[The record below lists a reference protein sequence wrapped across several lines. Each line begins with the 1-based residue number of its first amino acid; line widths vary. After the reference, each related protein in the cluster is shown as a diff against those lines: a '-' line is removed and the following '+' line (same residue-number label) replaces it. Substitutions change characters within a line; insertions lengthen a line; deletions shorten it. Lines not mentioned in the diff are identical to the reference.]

1 MTTAYL
7 SLGSNID
14 RRQHISSGI
23 EHLKDTFGA
32 LEMSSVYESESVGFD
47 GDRFYNMIVKIE
59 CDLTLVALSKCLK
72 QIEDDNGRE
81 RVGPRF
87 SSRTLDIDIVC
98 FGDLTGIHNE
108 IELPR
113 PELYYNAFVLLPM
126 AERAPDK
133 VDPKSGSTFNQ
144 LWNQTKP
151 SIELQ
156 QKIWKVEF
164 LPKV

>member
-1 MTTAYL
+1 MTIAYL

-14 RRQHISSGI
+14 RRRHISSGI
-23 EHLKDTFGA
+23 EHLKDKCGA

-47 GDRFYNMIVKIE
+47 GDKFYNMIVKIE
-59 CDLTLVALSKCLK
+59 CDLTLDELSKCLK
-72 QIEDDNGRE
+72 KIEDDNGRE

-87 SSRTLDIDIVC
+87 SSRTLDIDIVL
-98 FGDLTGIHNE
+98 FGTLIGIHND

-126 AERAPDK
+126 AELASDER
-133 VDPKSGSTFNQ
+133 DPKTGSTFSQ
-144 LWNQTKP
+144 LWTKIKP
-151 SIELQ
+151 SIESQ

-164 LPKV
+164 LPSI